1 MARNKYGNRKVE
13 MDGVVFDSVAERNRY
28 VELKLLLVAGEI
40 SNLELQPRFE
50 LQPSFKRG
58 KKTIR
63 RVEYVADFAYT
74 ENGRRV
80 VEDVKGG
87 KATQTQV
94 FRLKEKLFLFR
105 YADLEL
111 RIVA

>member
-13 MDGVVFDSVAERNRY
+13 MDGVVFDSLAERNRY
-28 VELKLLLVAGEI
+28 VELKLLLAAGAI
-40 SNLELQPRFE
+40 SDLELQPRFE

-58 KKTIR
+58 RKTVR
-63 RVEYVADFAYT
+63 RIEYVADFAYT
-74 ENGRRV
+74 ENGQRV
-80 VEDVKGG
+80 VEDVKSP
-87 KATQTQV
+87 ATLTTV